1 MIDFEGYYTV
11 AVEQIEYI
19 DMNEKGTGDCPY
31 CLNIH
36 LLSGRVL
43 SVCYRTAMART
54 TARNKLCGQIETER
68 RRDSETIINRLYL
81 IKDALERV
89 DKRQFR
95 IWKQLKELLKL
106 EPDETI

>member
-19 DMNEKGTGDCPY
+19 DMNDKGTGDCPY

-54 TARNKLCGQIETER
+54 TARNKLQQQIEAER
-68 RRDSETIINRLYL
+68 RRDSDQIIARLSL
-81 IKDALERV
+81 IRDGVERV

-106 EPDETI
+106 PPEETI

>member
-1 MIDFEGYYTV
+1 MIDFEGYYTI
-11 AVEQIEYI
+11 AAEQVEYI
-19 DMNEKGTGDCPY
+19 AATDRGTGDCPY

-36 LLSGRVL
+36 LLSGRAL
-43 SVCYRTAMART
+43 SVCYRTAAART
-54 TARNKLCGQIETER
+54 AARNKLCGQIEAER
-68 RRDSETIINRLYL
+68 RRDSETIINRLHL
-81 IKDALERV
+81 IRDAVERV